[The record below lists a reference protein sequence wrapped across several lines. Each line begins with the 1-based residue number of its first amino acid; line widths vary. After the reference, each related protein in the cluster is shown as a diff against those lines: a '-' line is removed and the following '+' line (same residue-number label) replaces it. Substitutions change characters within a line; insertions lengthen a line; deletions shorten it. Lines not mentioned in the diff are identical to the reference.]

1 MGRAGL
7 LERRARAARSSR
19 PPRRARRRVALIA
32 RRAVPLLAVVAA
44 TLLGSYGVLV
54 TFTQSKRLSVG
65 EIRLSMSPGHRG
77 ALDVYVPLV
86 DWGARFEAIRL
97 PARLR
102 IDLRTVDRA
111 TVKRVAAGAR
121 LDVEKVRAEA
131 RDAITGY
138 LVSLI
143 GACLLGG
150 AALGLLVAFAI
161 RSRTGPR
168 LRWTSAAVGG
178 TVLLTGVALVALLPP
193 RGKIDQPQYY
203 AHGGDIPRALEA
215 IDAAERSSDVLD
227 EELDA
232 QLVGLARLVVA
243 PAARTALT
251 GRPHLT
257 VASDLHNNVLAVPVL
272 ERTGAGAPVLFPGDL
287 TDRGSPLETG

>member
-44 TLLGSYGVLV
+44 TLLGSYGALV

-102 IDLRTVDRA
+102 VDLQTVDRN
-111 TVKRVAAGAR
+111 VIKKVAAGGA
-121 LDVEKVRAEA
+121 LDVKTVRKDA
-131 RDAITGY
+131 RDGIATY
-138 LVSLI
+138 PRNLI
-143 GACLLGG
+143 LLLFLCGG
-150 AALGLLVAFAI
+150 A
-161 RSRTGPR
+161 
-168 LRWTSAAVGG
+168 LRVP
-178 TVLLTGVALVALLPP
+178 VALSVP
-193 RGKIDQPQYY
+193 R
-203 AHGGDIPRALEA
+203 R
-215 IDAAERSSDVLD
+215 
-227 EELDA
+227 
-232 QLVGLARLVVA
+232 
-243 PAARTALT
+243 
-251 GRPHLT
+251 
-257 VASDLHNNVLAVPVL
+257 
-272 ERTGAGAPVLFPGDL
+272 
-287 TDRGSPLETG
+287 

>member
-7 LERRARAARSSR
+7 LERRAGAARPPGPPGR
-19 PPRRARRRVALIA
+19 PGRRGALIRRAITLI
-32 RRAVPLLAVVAA
+32 AVVAA
-44 TLLGSYGVLV
+44 TLLGSYGALV

-178 TVLLTGVALVALLPP
+178 TVLVTGIALVALLPP
-193 RGKIDQPQYY
+193 RGQIDQPQYY
-203 AHGGDIPRALEA
+203 A
-215 IDAAERSSDVLD
+215 
-227 EELDA
+227 
-232 QLVGLARLVVA
+232 
-243 PAARTALT
+243 
-251 GRPHLT
+251 
-257 VASDLHNNVLAVPVL
+257 
-272 ERTGAGAPVLFPGDL
+272 
-287 TDRGSPLETG
+287 